1 MPFSS
6 VIYANSEDPEAT
18 PLDDAMRCCIHRAKL
33 DTWGGEIQRHS
44 SSKIEKL
51 TKMHAISSEFWFA
64 GHVASHGAFSIEGHI
79 WNGTS
84 TSYAKKV
91 AGS

>member
-33 DTWGGEIQRHS
+33 DTWGGGD
-44 SSKIEKL
+44 SK
-51 TKMHAISSEFWFA
+51 AQF
-64 GHVASHGAFSIEGHI
+64 
-79 WNGTS
+79 
-84 TSYAKKV
+84 
-91 AGS
+91 